1 MTKTTPTILDANE
14 LDKLKPHPI
23 ADLFPPLT
31 GDGYLRVHAD
41 IARHGVT
48 ITKPVTLFQGMILC
62 GRARVGIARQLRIP
76 CPAVNYEDI
85 GYPGT
90 PLDYATADNC
100 YRGAYTTG
108 QRIMIAAKMANM
120 SQGERTD
127 LEPSAAWLKVSQEQT
142 AQKLDVG
149 VRSVVRGKYIL
160 DNGTP
165 EEIEAAV
172 EGKEHPTPL
181 AARIRRRLALG
192 GKPPEPEDNTDRAA
206 TRIEEVL
213 EAIGVFRRLHV
224 DIVEVVTRLE
234 NREQW
239 DLLEKLH
246 KLADAYRPE
255 QLFADFRTV
264 LDAVLDRRPPP
275 PPPPKPKDEPEVA
288 ARRRRNGQAAP

>member
-1 MTKTTPTILDANE
+1 MTTILDAAE
-14 LDKLKPHPI
+14 LDKLAPHPI

-31 GDGYLRVHAD
+31 GDLYLKLNAEL
-41 IARHGVT
+41 ARHGVT
-48 ITKPVTLFQGMILC
+48 VANMVTLFEGMILC
-62 GRARVGIARQLRIP
+62 GRARVSIARQLRIP
-76 CPAVNYEDI
+76 CPAIRFEDT
-85 GYPGT
+85 GYSGT

-100 YRGAYTTG
+100 IRNQYTPG
-108 QRIMIAAKMANM
+108 QYIMIAARIANM
-120 SQGERTD
+120 RQGERTD
-127 LEPSAAWLKVSQEQT
+127 LEPSATWQKVSQDQ
-142 AQKLDVG
+142 AAKMMGVS
-149 VRSVVRGKYIL
+149 VRSVSRGRYIL
-160 DNGTP
+160 DRGTP
-165 EEIEAAV
+165 EEIEAAT
-172 EGKEHPTPL
+172 EGREDPGPL
-181 AARIRRRLALG
+181 AARIRRRLG
-192 GKPPEPEDNTDRAA
+192 GNGNPTEPEDNTDRALE
-206 TRIEEVL
+206 RLEEAL
-213 EAIGVFRRLHV
+213 ETIGVFRRLHV